1 MKVTVDHERC
11 CSSGQ
16 CALIAP
22 EVFDQN
28 EHDGA
33 VVLLQPEPA
42 PGLHAAV
49 EDAADHCPCSA
60 ISLS

>member
-1 MKVTVDHERC
+1 MIVTVDRERC

-28 EHDGA
+28 DEDGT
-33 VVLLQPEPA
+33 VLLLQPEPA
-42 PGLHAAV
+42 EDLHDAV

>member
-1 MKVTVDHERC
+1 MIVTVDRERC

-22 EVFDQN
+22 EVFDQD
-28 EHDGA
+28 EHDGT
-33 VVLLQPEPA
+33 VLLLRPEPG
-42 PGLHAAV
+42 PELHAAV

>member
-1 MKVTVDHERC
+1 MIVTVDKERC

-16 CALIAP
+16 CAMIAP
-22 EVFDQN
+22 EVFDQSDD
-28 EHDGA
+28 DGT
-33 VVLLQPEPA
+33 VLLLQPEP
-42 PGLHAAV
+42 GQDLHDAV